1 MTPATVLTSATVREA
16 LKRELCV
23 ERGEQTGGFIVAQE
37 DRHVVVAIEQ
47 PMRRRALF
55 TGCGEMDPAE
65 MLWQLM
71 ECEAVLLGAGF
82 TVERDG
88 DELRVTA

>member
-1 MTPATVLTSATVREA
+1 MSALEQLKAYVTEAAWTDYETS
-16 LKRELCV
+16 V
-23 ERGEQTGGFIVAQE
+23 EEYLGRAVIDWWEEPG
-37 DRHVVVAIEQ
+37 D
-47 PMRRRALF
+47 RRALF

-82 TVERDG
+82 TVERVG